1 MKSKST
7 LTSIFLY
14 FTVFLPFDCGTFQ
27 ASLVALVLNDVP
39 ANAEDIRDAGSIAG
53 SGRSPGGGP
62 GSPVQCSCL
71 ESPMDRGAWRAV
83 VHRVTKSHTRLKPLA
98 HTRTRGA
105 FQSHTEHKIS
115 TMKAVPIT
123 SVNTWPHCTPTSPH
137 LTSHLKQIPGVTWF
151 PYTYFSMWLC
161 K

>member
-7 LTSIFLY
+7 FTSIFLY

-39 ANAEDIRDAGSIAG
+39 ANAGDIRDAGSITG
-53 SGRSPGGGP
+53 LGRSPGGGP
-62 GSPVQCSCL
+62 GSPLQCSCL
-71 ESPMDRGAWRAV
+71 ESPVDRGAWRAV
-83 VHRVTKSHTRLKPLA
+83 VHRVTKSQTRLKPSA
-98 HTRTRGA
+98 HTRACGA
-105 FQSHTEHKIS
+105 FQSYTEHRIS
-115 TMKAVPIT
+115 TMKAVAHHLRQHVAT
-123 SVNTWPHCTPTSPH
+123 LYPH
-137 LTSHLKQIPGVTWF
+137 LPPPHFSFKANPGVTWS